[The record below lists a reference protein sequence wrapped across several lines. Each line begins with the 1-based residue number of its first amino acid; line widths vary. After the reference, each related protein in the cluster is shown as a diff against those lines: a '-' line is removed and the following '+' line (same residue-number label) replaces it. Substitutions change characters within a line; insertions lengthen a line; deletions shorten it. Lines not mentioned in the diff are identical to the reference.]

1 MRFSSAI
8 CLFVLASSR
17 ADAFG
22 VYPQSVRTGRTAFT
36 TSADVVAPS
45 RGTLTKVEGVK
56 NGPAK
61 EDTPIKALV
70 SRQMATRPNRRGF
83 IRP

>member
-8 CLFVLASSR
+8 CLFVLASSG

-22 VYPQSVRTGRTAFT
+22 IYPQSVRTGRTAFT
-36 TSADVVAPS
+36 TSADVVAP

-70 SRQMATRPNRRGF
+70 SRQMATRLNRRGF
-83 IRP
+83 IGP